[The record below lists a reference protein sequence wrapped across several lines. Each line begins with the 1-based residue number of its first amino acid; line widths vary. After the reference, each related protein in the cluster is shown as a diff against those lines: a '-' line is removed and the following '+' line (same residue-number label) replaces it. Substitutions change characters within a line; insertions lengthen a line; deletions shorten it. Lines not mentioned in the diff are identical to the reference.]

1 MKPVVAH
8 SGRRGGAAVE
18 FALILPIFVML
29 LSAILDY
36 GMYFYVASSATQ
48 SVRNGV
54 RMAVTKRDRPS
65 MENLGANLA
74 RDTLANN
81 FNIPCVFVDGCKF
94 THDHR
99 TLTYGGDSFLTYE
112 LTMERP
118 FIPPMGILPVPN
130 SHRISYTMRYEF

>member
-1 MKPVVAH
+1 MRGLLFRKH
-8 SGRRGGAAVE
+8 QRGGAAVE

-54 RMAVTKRDRPS
+54 RMAVTKRNKAD

-81 FNIPCVFVDGCKF
+81 FNIPCVFADGCKF
-94 THDHR
+94 SHNHR
-99 TLTYGGDSFLTYE
+99 TLTYGGDNFLTYE
-112 LTMERP
+112 LTMDRP
-118 FIPPMGILPVPN
+118 FIAPMGIVPVPK